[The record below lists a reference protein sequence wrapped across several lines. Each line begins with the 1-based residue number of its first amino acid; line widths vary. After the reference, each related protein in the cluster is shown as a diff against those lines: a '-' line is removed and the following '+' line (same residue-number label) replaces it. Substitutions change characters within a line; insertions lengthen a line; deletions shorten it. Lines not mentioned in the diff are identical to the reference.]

1 MRIHKAYK
9 VIWKGNIKSTG
20 YVVVTRHFK
29 VVINSSL
36 RTVSAAA
43 LFLSG
48 ALGFNLLRALW

>member
-48 ALGFNLLRALW
+48 ALGFNLLRA